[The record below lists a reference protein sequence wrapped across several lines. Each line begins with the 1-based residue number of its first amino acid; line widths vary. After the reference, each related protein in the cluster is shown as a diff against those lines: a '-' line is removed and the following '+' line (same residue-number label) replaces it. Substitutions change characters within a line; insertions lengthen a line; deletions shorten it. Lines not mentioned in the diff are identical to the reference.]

1 MTSSEH
7 YVEAAFSKG
16 PECRHSTLQYA
27 ASQPSCES
35 NSAQPK
41 RKHQKSDRGELAVLY
56 EYFVSISQLANIS
69 NFYGV
74 PFSWL
79 LIAF

>member
-1 MTSSEH
+1 MQPHSPPVNQTLHNPSE
-7 YVEAAFSKG
+7 
-16 PECRHSTLQYA
+16 
-27 ASQPSCES
+27 
-35 NSAQPK
+35 
-41 RKHQKSDRGELAVLY
+41 HQKSDRGELAILS